1 MLGETAGEVNLKTRA
16 RAAIY
21 YWLFYR
27 VIFIF
32 TASHQTVN
40 EAAERDEA
48 ARRKSQSRKASLKI
62 NLP

>member
-32 TASHQTVN
+32 TASRQTVN
-40 EAAERDEA
+40 EPAERDE
-48 ARRKSQSRKASLKI
+48 RRDESRNHEKQASK
-62 NLP
+62 